1 MSFDHRNVLSRNLI
15 KGLLAG
21 GLPLVVYLHTASGYG
36 HWLDSGELVA
46 AAADFGISHPPGHP
60 LASLVL
66 GSANLLPVGA
76 LSFRVALVC
85 ALLAAIATVAL
96 FFAFEQT
103 LRASGVIRDALIAPL
118 CLTGTW
124 WVAGSQ
130 AWWFQAVRPE
140 VYVLEAALL
149 CIAIERLL
157 RVATSIRDGDVR
169 PLYHAAL
176 AIGLALANHH
186 YVALLA
192 LVPAA
197 WLLIGIWSSW
207 GWRPFAWST
216 GFVGAGLLTYLVL
229 PLRALSDPFLN
240 LGDPSTPSRFFWVV
254 SAQAFQKSL
263 GPERIAPF
271 REHLA
276 DVIVAMGQDL
286 HLASLLLAL
295 LGAYFML
302 RIRAVRKLG
311 LFWLTLWLV
320 YTIGRALLGFVHGNP
335 DALAYFMLAYA
346 SVGVFGAL
354 ALGVVLSALAE
365 AAPGRPKLA
374 PVLGALVAIASLF
387 EFVRS
392 HEDASLGPFADTDVF
407 DDGLRRALPARA
419 VVLAHN
425 PSTIFRF
432 WGGEAEELN
441 RPDVT
446 MIPLPLLGYPKLV
459 DRLVSEE
466 PELKSLL
473 GNYILDGQLNA
484 PDLQSLAALR
494 PVLVE
499 MDIRVDAELFD
510 MLVPDQL
517 YHRVLTA
524 DITEADEGEAM
535 QRHGALWDD
544 IYARIDEPR
553 DAQTEV
559 QLLWR
564 HYNDA
569 VYFAGVGDLHGA
581 RRSVGAGLALN
592 PHAQELLLMQ
602 EALKHAPPGERI
614 DITPFRIE

>member
-21 GLPLVVYLHTASGYG
+21 GLPLVVYLYTASGYA

-85 ALLAAIATVAL
+85 ALLGAIATVAL

-140 VYVLEAALL
+140 VYALEAALL

-216 GFVGAGLLTYLVL
+216 GFVGAGLLTYLFL

-510 MLVPDQL
+510 MLVPDHL

-544 IYARIDEPR
+544 IYARIGEPR

-602 EALKHAPPGERI
+602 DALKHAPPGERI

>member
-1 MSFDHRNVLSRNLI
+1 
-15 KGLLAG
+15 
-21 GLPLVVYLHTASGYG
+21 
-36 HWLDSGELVA
+36 
-46 AAADFGISHPPGHP
+46 
-60 LASLVL
+60 
-66 GSANLLPVGA
+66 
-76 LSFRVALVC
+76 
-85 ALLAAIATVAL
+85 
-96 FFAFEQT
+96 
-103 LRASGVIRDALIAPL
+103 
-118 CLTGTW
+118 
-124 WVAGSQ
+124 
-130 AWWFQAVRPE
+130 
-140 VYVLEAALL
+140 L

-157 RVATSIRDGDVR
+157 RVGTSSRDGDVR

-186 YVALLA
+186 YLALLA

-197 WLLIGIWSSW
+197 WLLIGVWSSW
-207 GWRPFAWST
+207 GWRPLAWST
-216 GFVGAGLLTYLVL
+216 GFIGAGLLTYLFL
-229 PLRALSDPFLN
+229 PLRALSEPFLN
-240 LGDPSTPSRFFWVV
+240 LGDPTTPSRFFWVV

-263 GPERIAPF
+263 GPERIAPL

-286 HLASLLLAL
+286 HVATLLLAL

-302 RIRAVRKLG
+302 RIRPVRKLG

-346 SVGVFGAL
+346 SVGVFGAF
-354 ALGVVLSALAE
+354 AVGVVLSALGE
-365 AAPGRPKLA
+365 AAPGRPKLVPA
-374 PVLGALVAIASLF
+374 LGALIAIASLV

-392 HEDASLGPFADTDVF
+392 YEDASLAGFADTDVF
-407 DDGLRRALPARA
+407 DDGLRRRIPARA

-446 MIPLPLLGYPKLV
+446 LIPLPLLSYPKLV

-473 GNYILDGQLNA
+473 RNYVLDGGLNA

-499 MDIRVDAELFD
+499 MDIRVDVDLFD
-510 MLVPDQL
+510 MLVPEQL

-524 DITEADEGEAM
+524 DITETDEGEAM

-544 IYARIDEPR
+544 IYARIGEPR
-553 DAQTEV
+553 DAQTEI

-602 EALKHAPPGERI
+602 ESLKHASPGERV
-614 DITPFRIE
+614 DITPFRIQ

>member
-21 GLPLVVYLHTASGYG
+21 GLPLVVYLYTASGYA

-140 VYVLEAALL
+140 VYALEAALL

-216 GFVGAGLLTYLVL
+216 GFVGAGLLTYLFL

-544 IYARIDEPR
+544 IYARIGEPR

>member
-1 MSFDHRNVLSRNLI
+1 MSVDHRNVLSRNLI

-21 GLPLVVYLHTASGYG
+21 GLPLVVYLYTASGYA

-140 VYVLEAALL
+140 VYALEAALL

-544 IYARIDEPR
+544 IYARIGEPR

-602 EALKHAPPGERI
+602 DALKHAPPGERI

>member
-21 GLPLVVYLHTASGYG
+21 GLPLVVYLYTASGYA

-140 VYVLEAALL
+140 VYALEAALL

-216 GFVGAGLLTYLVL
+216 GFVGAGLLTYLFL

-510 MLVPDQL
+510 MLVPDHL

-544 IYARIDEPR
+544 IYARIGEPR

>member
-1 MSFDHRNVLSRNLI
+1 M
-15 KGLLAG
+15 
-21 GLPLVVYLHTASGYG
+21 
-36 HWLDSGELVA
+36 
-46 AAADFGISHPPGHP
+46 
-60 LASLVL
+60 
-66 GSANLLPVGA
+66 
-76 LSFRVALVC
+76 
-85 ALLAAIATVAL
+85 
-96 FFAFEQT
+96 
-103 LRASGVIRDALIAPL
+103 
-118 CLTGTW
+118 
-124 WVAGSQ
+124 
-130 AWWFQAVRPE
+130 
-140 VYVLEAALL
+140 
-149 CIAIERLL
+149 
-157 RVATSIRDGDVR
+157 
-169 PLYHAAL
+169 
-176 AIGLALANHH
+176 
-186 YVALLA
+186 
-192 LVPAA
+192 
-197 WLLIGIWSSW
+197 
-207 GWRPFAWST
+207 
-216 GFVGAGLLTYLVL
+216 
-229 PLRALSDPFLN
+229 
-240 LGDPSTPSRFFWVV
+240 
-254 SAQAFQKSL
+254 
-263 GPERIAPF
+263 
-271 REHLA
+271 
-276 DVIVAMGQDL
+276 
-286 HLASLLLAL
+286 
-295 LGAYFML
+295 
-302 RIRAVRKLG
+302 
-311 LFWLTLWLV
+311 
-320 YTIGRALLGFVHGNP
+320 
-335 DALAYFMLAYA
+335 
-346 SVGVFGAL
+346 
-354 ALGVVLSALAE
+354 
-365 AAPGRPKLA
+365 
-374 PVLGALVAIASLF
+374 
-387 EFVRS
+387 
-392 HEDASLGPFADTDVF
+392 
-407 DDGLRRALPARA
+407 
-419 VVLAHN
+419 LAHN

-510 MLVPDQL
+510 MLVPDHL

-544 IYARIDEPR
+544 IYARIGEPR